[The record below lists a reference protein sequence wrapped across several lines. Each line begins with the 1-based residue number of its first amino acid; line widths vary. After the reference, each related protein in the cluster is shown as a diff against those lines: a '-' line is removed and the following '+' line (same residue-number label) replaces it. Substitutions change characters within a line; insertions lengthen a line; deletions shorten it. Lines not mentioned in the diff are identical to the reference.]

1 MQDGLQGN
9 YLRTCS
15 VILEAIWAESWSI
28 TNVLLG
34 REVGEEQH
42 RQKNQYYTAR
52 GAGRLVGEEIV
63 V

>member
-1 MQDGLQGN
+1 MQDKLPGN

-34 REVGEEQH
+34 TEVGEEQH
-42 RQKNQYYTAR
+42 RQKSQHHTAR
-52 GAGRLVGEEIV
+52 GAGCLVEEEIV

>member
-9 YLRTCS
+9 YLKTCS

-42 RQKNQYYTAR
+42 RQKNQHYTAR
-52 GAGRLVGEEIV
+52 GAGRLVEEEIV